1 MKNEEGLTFCLRN
14 IHYDNMK
21 VLNTFTVGG
30 CVKMLSYHSL
40 DADEGFMVAV
50 LSDTNIKI

>member
-30 CVKMLSYHSL
+30 CVKMPSFHSL

-50 LSDTNIKI
+50 LSDTI